1 MKSPP
6 RLTSNLK
13 WREYLISFFYHIK
26 NNIKKGFT
34 KEMLC
39 ILSFFSATRW
49 YAEMR
54 KKKKSCFVKPET
66 REIVFVKPAN
76 EGLEGDVLQPAEA
89 FLPPPS
95 RESTVWCHG
104 AVAAFPIH
112 CAGEIP
118 VQPSSTSSYSPLL
131 FFADFCRSNSIPFLL
146 RTSSASPHHSFW
158 CLVIGNLTAGD
169 RIN

>member
-1 MKSPP
+1 MQGVSV
-6 RLTSNLK
+6 
-13 WREYLISFFYHIK
+13 FFYRIK
-26 NNIKKGFT
+26 NKIKKVDLQRRCFVYFRYSLPHGGT
-34 KEMLC
+34 P
-39 ILSFFSATRW
+39 RW
-49 YAEMR
+49 E
-54 KKKKSCFVKPET
+54 KKCFVKPET

-76 EGLEGDVLQPAEA
+76 GGEEGDVLQPAEA
-89 FLPPPS
+89 FSSASPPRPPS

-118 VQPSSTSSYSPLL
+118 VQPSSTSSSSYPPLL
-131 FFADFCRSNSIPFLL
+131 VFADFCRSNSIPFLL